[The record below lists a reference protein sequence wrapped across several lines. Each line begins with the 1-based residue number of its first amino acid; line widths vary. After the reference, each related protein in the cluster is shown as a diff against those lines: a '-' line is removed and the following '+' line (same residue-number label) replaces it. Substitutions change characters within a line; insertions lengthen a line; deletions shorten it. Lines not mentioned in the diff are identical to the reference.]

1 MASRAYWKGN
11 LKLSLVTA
19 RVSLTPARTA
29 GNRVRFHILNR
40 ETGNRVESRYV
51 DRETHRRVSEKN
63 QVRGYPKPGSDDHDF
78 VLLEDEDLDAVALES
93 RRTINIEQFVPA
105 NSIAW
110 IWYDRPHFLK
120 PEDELGREAYGVILQ
135 AMAQKKVVGIARLV
149 LHGRE
154 HAVLLEPQ
162 GKGIVL
168 WTLRY
173 GNTVREPVAEFD
185 DSADIDRKALAALRD
200 AVSKKSK
207 SWQPSMVKDPLQ
219 AKIKKLLAE
228 SSKKRPAKKSSR
240 KAKPTKHGNVV
251 NITEAL
257 RQSLRADKRR

>member
-1 MASRAYWKGN
+1 MASRTYWKGN

-19 RVSLTPARTA
+19 KVSLTPARTS
-29 GNRVRFHILNR
+29 GNRIRFHILNR
-40 ETGNRVESRYV
+40 ETGNRVESRYM
-51 DRETHRRVSEKN
+51 DRETHRPVPEKN
-63 QVRGYPKPGSDDHDF
+63 QVRGYPKPDSDDDF
-78 VLLEDEDLDAVALES
+78 VLLEDHELDAVALES
-93 RRTINIEQFVPA
+93 RRTINIEQFVPS

-120 PEDELGREAYGVILQ
+120 PEDELSHEAYGVILQ
-135 AMAQKKVVGIARLV
+135 AMARKKVVGIARLV
-149 LHGRE
+149 LHGHE

-173 GNTVREPVAEFD
+173 GNTVREPVAQ
-185 DSADIDRKALAALRD
+185 IDRDTKTERKALSALER
-200 AVSKKSK
+200 VILEKTR

-219 AKIKKLLAE
+219 AKIKKLL
-228 SSKKRPAKKSSR
+228 SDNTKKMPPKKAARKVPSAKQ
-240 KAKPTKHGNVV
+240 GNVI

-257 RQSLRADKRR
+257 RQSLRADKKR